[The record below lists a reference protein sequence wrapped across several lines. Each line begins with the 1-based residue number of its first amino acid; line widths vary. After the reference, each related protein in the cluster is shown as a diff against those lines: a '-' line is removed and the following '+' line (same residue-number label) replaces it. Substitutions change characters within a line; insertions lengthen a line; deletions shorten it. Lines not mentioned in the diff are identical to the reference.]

1 MAEVVLPQER
11 EATKKWWRKRLGGAK
26 ETGVPNAVWQ
36 MERKLARH
44 DLFYLLVV
52 VLKRGDID
60 RDWLFARCREVQ
72 AKPNGYVDLWSRE
85 HYKSSIITCG
95 LTIQDILNDPEVT
108 IGIFSHTRPI
118 AKGFLR
124 QIKREFEGNED
135 LVRLFPEICYKN
147 PQHES
152 PKWSEDDGL
161 IVKRKTNPK
170 EATIEAW
177 GLVDGQPT
185 SKHYKV
191 LLYDDVVTEKSVTN
205 PEMIKKTN
213 DAWALS
219 LNLGTAGGARRHA
232 GTFYHFNDTYHTM
245 IERKAAI
252 PRIYPCTDDG
262 TVDGEPVLL
271 TREALAAKR
280 REFGPYIF
288 GCFPEDAPVL
298 MADWTERPI
307 SAVRPGDEVVG
318 WEMKPGQKSRL
329 VKSIV
334 KNVQIQNKPLI
345 KATFESGRHVVCT
358 PDHKWYTGRRGADGH
373 KAYSKLGTGYKDL
386 SALVSVVGP
395 TNGAHDPTA
404 AAYLAGI
411 FDGEGHASGN
421 QLGITQCSK
430 TNPAVCERIEEA
442 AAALG
447 FDFAVC
453 IPKKRPHQKQYTL
466 RGGRQEKV
474 RFLRWCNPA
483 KAPKIIQGLF
493 RHASRDFGK
502 AGRDNLVSYEDWA
515 EDAPVWNLETT
526 TGNFVAYGYATKNCQ
541 MLLNPIADKAQGFQ
555 KEWLAYWPARNV
567 QGLNLYIVVDPA
579 SKKKTTSD
587 YTFMGVVGIGEDGF
601 YRIVDMVRDRIN
613 LTERADLIFKWHRQ
627 YKPLLV
633 GYEEYGLQADIEH
646 IKDRMDREN
655 YRFHVVDLGGKVK
668 KEDRI
673 RRLIPLF
680 EQGRMLLPETCWK
693 RNYEGENQ
701 DLTKIFINEEYLP
714 FPVSHHDD
722 MLDGLSRIVDLKT
735 QQPGKQVSKS
745 GPSRTNTSM
754 RRLRGRR

>member
-288 GCFPEDAPVL
+288 GC
-298 MADWTERPI
+298 
-307 SAVRPGDEVVG
+307 
-318 WEMKPGQKSRL
+318 
-329 VKSIV
+329 
-334 KNVQIQNKPLI
+334 
-345 KATFESGRHVVCT
+345 
-358 PDHKWYTGRRGADGH
+358 
-373 KAYSKLGTGYKDL
+373 
-386 SALVSVVGP
+386 
-395 TNGAHDPTA
+395 
-404 AAYLAGI
+404 
-411 FDGEGHASGN
+411 
-421 QLGITQCSK
+421 
-430 TNPAVCERIEEA
+430 
-442 AAALG
+442 
-447 FDFAVC
+447 
-453 IPKKRPHQKQYTL
+453 
-466 RGGRQEKV
+466 
-474 RFLRWCNPA
+474 
-483 KAPKIIQGLF
+483 
-493 RHASRDFGK
+493 
-502 AGRDNLVSYEDWA
+502 
-515 EDAPVWNLETT
+515 
-526 TGNFVAYGYATKNCQ
+526 Q